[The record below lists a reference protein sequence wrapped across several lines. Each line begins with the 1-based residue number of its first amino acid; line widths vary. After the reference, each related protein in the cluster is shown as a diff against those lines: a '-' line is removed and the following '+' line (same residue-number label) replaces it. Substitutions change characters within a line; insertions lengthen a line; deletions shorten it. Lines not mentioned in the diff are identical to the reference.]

1 MRFYS
6 QKQLTAISS
15 PLTPWQKRN
24 REVMEK
30 LQGIANYYNKVGKG
44 SKDLTDTS
52 VITTQNITNGK
63 YFVTVK

>member
-1 MRFYS
+1 M
-6 QKQLTAISS
+6 
-15 PLTPWQKRN
+15 
-24 REVMEK
+24 
-30 LQGIANYYNKVGKG
+30 VGKG